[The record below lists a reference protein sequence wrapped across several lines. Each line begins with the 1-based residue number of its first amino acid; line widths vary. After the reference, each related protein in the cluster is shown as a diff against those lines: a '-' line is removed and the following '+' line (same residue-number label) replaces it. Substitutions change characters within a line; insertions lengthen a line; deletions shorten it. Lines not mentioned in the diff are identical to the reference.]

1 MPPKKSAQKGKNSVK
16 KREKAE
22 AEAEAMAEAAALA
35 VSEASPPG
43 AGQAPESKSQ
53 ETGSHT
59 SPSSEAAAAA
69 TGEEPAGT
77 DDSLV
82 TPETSSLPLQSEP
95 SDAGLIPPSS
105 PGVGGI
111 DIVGGINLDDHKDS
125 VFIGAANLL
134 NSGRAT
140 SHIGASAEH
149 HSDSSNSGSRNI
161 SSVVRVLLG
170 MTGHSEDQSEASGA
184 SDDVSDT
191 QSTVSEASDG
201 QTNDLLGL
209 FTSKSTG
216 MSFYDLID
224 YIRLRGYPTLIG
236 HSLNCVDNETGMIVV
251 RALCLIAHYAHLK
264 HLTDLQLRSCLQ
276 FVPPCVAATRG
287 LNELSTAQTE
297 SFNVLN
303 AQLVEPTSEQLLD
316 AFTDASGEFLL
327 SEANHWGIPQQRIF
341 EGVVRTGTK
350 QFGIP
355 IEFTLYT
362 TVSTQLAHAG
372 QSQFVGSPP
381 ESTKLTQE
389 STSPFGFQR
398 RVLSS
403 ALTASTTKARAT
415 DHDTQTSTDS
425 GFAGSTSG
433 GARTVPLCITKLSAH
448 LSGFGVRIGTTNL
461 PDLLF
466 QAMSVAAAFAAEP
479 LFADSGPTGGLPAST
494 RLYLMKLDAIQQWI
508 LRLLFTLM
516 SVIIEKSGGDSAS
529 NTIFRDTYLSPN
541 GRAVSSVFQQ
551 MPPSV
556 MMIVADRLG
565 LDCQSGVYALAATK
579 KFLRSQTSHMGL
591 VETQSFLAIKYNP
604 QLGAFAHAQ
613 RTREAQQ
620 HVAEVAVLG
629 DSRHPCANFMVGLW
643 FFVSSINLWLSK
655 NPDAPQASITGVK
668 ALNIAYASGSISD
681 WEQLYSLLGIMS
693 TKGQLRGQSHKPRAF
708 NPEMTDGHS
717 GNLSGSVNAATKEWV
732 DYSGVPDK
740 AAFLHGAAAILMKR
754 CGEEDLQPFRFFE
767 RITTQVKGQGGKLQ
781 YAHRLKRNQDG
792 TAVSFPAEAL
802 SSDSLLSAY
811 DSCMRAVMPTLSGG
825 QPNPKYNQAFATA
838 PKDRSGDGARS
849 SGASGG
855 KGGKGGRG
863 GGKGGKGYRS
873 VKEDAIVLAA
883 AQVEAAKLEA
893 EIEDR
898 KVKKVEAAA
907 LKAEE
912 RARDQLLVT
921 EKQADVRSKEMATV
935 LAAQEA
941 RTDAKILLLEK
952 AHAESLTA
960 MTKAHALSTLTASQ
974 QSVWGGHG

>member
-69 TGEEPAGT
+69 TGEETAGKG
-77 DDSLV
+77 DSLV
-82 TPETSSLPLQSEP
+82 TPETSSLPLQSVP

-111 DIVGGINLDDHKDS
+111 NIVGDRSLGDHKDS

-140 SHIGASAEH
+140 SHVGDSAEH

-403 ALTASTTKARAT
+403 ALTASTAKARAT

-479 LFADSGPTGGLPAST
+479 LFAETGPTGGLPAST

-516 SVIIEKSGGDSAS
+516 SIIIEKSGGDSAS

-556 MMIVADRLG
+556 MTIVADRLG

-668 ALNIAYASGSISD
+668 ALNTAYASGSISD

-693 TKGQLRGQSHKPRAF
+693 TKGQLRGQAHKPRAF
-708 NPEMTDGHS
+708 HPEMTDGHS

-863 GGKGGKGYRS
+863 GGKGGKGNRS

-952 AHAESLTA
+952 AHAESLAA
-960 MTKAHALSTLTASQ
+960 MKASHALSTLTASQ
-974 QSVWGGHG
+974 QSPWGGHG